1 MFSGWF
7 SIDIPLSDQVSVF
20 DSPQEPAQPI
30 LFFGMLFILRM
41 LSFIRLHHEQL
52 LSQIT
57 LFCII

>member
-30 LFFGMLFILRM
+30 LFFGMLFIL
-41 LSFIRLHHEQL
+41 LSFIRLHQEQL
-52 LSQIT
+52 LGQIT
-57 LFCII
+57 LCCII